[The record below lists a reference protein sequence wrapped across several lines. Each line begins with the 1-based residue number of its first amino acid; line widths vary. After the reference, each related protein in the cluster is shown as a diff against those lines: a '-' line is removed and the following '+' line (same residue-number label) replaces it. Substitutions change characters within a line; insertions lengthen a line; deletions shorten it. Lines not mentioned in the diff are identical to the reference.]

1 MRVWLALLLLE
12 QKGLPPFFHDIYFP
26 PWLVALWGANNQNAC
41 FNWFQRHGAR
51 SPRIRR
57 LMCGPFAGLLNI

>member
-1 MRVWLALLLLE
+1 MRVWLALLLPE

-26 PWLVALWGANNQNAC
+26 PWLLALWGANNQNAC

-51 SPRIRR
+51 
-57 LMCGPFAGLLNI
+57 GLVH